1 MLCKQ
6 DRVSKK
12 KKNIYIGKNFEKPKV
27 TTNYCDRILNF
38 EPDMMLRQNLVVFIV
53 FGTAT
58 PSVKNAGLSKKCYVI
73 LCYKCSRLKF
83 MQPNWFTIL

>member
-12 KKNIYIGKNFEKPKV
+12 KNIYIDKNFEKPKV

-38 EPDMMLRQNLVVFIV
+38 KQDMMLRQNSVVFIV
-53 FGTAT
+53 FGTVT
-58 PSVKNAGLSKKCYVI
+58 PSVKNVGLSQKGYVI
-73 LCYKCSRLKF
+73 LCYNCGRLKF
-83 MQPNWFTIL
+83 TQPNWFTIL